1 MAVLNKTNNPR
12 CKQTQTPAI
21 KKQVEIT
28 QSLKSLNIFNVKNN
42 GAIMI
47 KALSDVHS
55 CSLKKIAIIELGRQ
69 LFDLLGF

>member
-47 KALSDVHS
+47 KALTVVYS
-55 CSLKKIAIIELGRQ
+55 CWLKSLAIDYLGRYIIG
-69 LFDLLGF
+69 LLAF